1 MISIFKNGK
10 KFNKIN
16 GINLLFRANRES
28 RNHKE
33 DTRNEST
40 SFGNCLMA
48 NGFYDYPISRARTA
62 GGQEVKNRNT
72 LKNLL
77 NVT

>member
-28 RNHKE
+28 RNHKK
-33 DTRNEST
+33 
-40 SFGNCLMA
+40 G
-48 NGFYDYPISRARTA
+48 ARTKSCA
-62 GGQEVKNRNT
+62 FFVFVFSSSLFGLRGKNY
-72 LKNLL
+72 LE
-77 NVT
+77 